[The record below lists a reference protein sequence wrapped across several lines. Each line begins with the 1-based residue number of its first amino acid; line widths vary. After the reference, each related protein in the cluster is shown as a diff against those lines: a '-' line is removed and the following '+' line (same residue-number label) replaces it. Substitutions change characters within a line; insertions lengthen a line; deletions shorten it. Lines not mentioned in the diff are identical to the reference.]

1 MPRISHFDI
10 PSDDPQRA
18 QKFYQEVFGW
28 EFGKW
33 DGPMEYWMIKTGE
46 DSEPGINGGL
56 TRRMPGQIGMTNTI
70 TVNAIDEYIK
80 KVQTKGGQILLP
92 KMPIPGVG
100 HYASCM
106 DTEGN
111 IFGLIQM
118 DNNAK

>member
-18 QKFYQEVFGW
+18 QKFYQDVFGW

-33 DGPMEYWMIKTGE
+33 EGPMEYWIVKTGE
-46 DSEPGINGGL
+46 DNEPGINGGL

-70 TVNAIDEYIK
+70 TVNSIDEYIK
-80 KVQTKGGQILLP
+80 KIQTKGGKILLP

-100 HYASCM
+100 QYASCM

-118 DNNAK
+118 DESAK